1 LTFLLELSN
10 IIRTFAIYKLS
21 VSPSKSVSYMVV
33 NVFTSNFRKA
43 KALDSSKYL
52 VVSISRIN
60 PKGFNGVW
68 LKELAPS
75 SKLLSDYKK
84 GLDWSDYVERYR
96 SECCAPD
103 YIKDFLSS
111 LVFVTK
117 GRDIVLCCYESAD
130 KNCHR
135 FIIADYIKSTYG
147 YVVNEL

>member
-1 LTFLLELSN
+1 
-10 IIRTFAIYKLS
+10 
-21 VSPSKSVSYMVV
+21 MVV

-52 VVSISRIN
+52 VVAVSRFK
-60 PKGFNGVW
+60 PSRFDGVW

-84 GLDWSDYVERYR
+84 GLSWSDYVLRYQ

-103 YIKDFLSS
+103 FIRDALLALCFI
-111 LVFVTK
+111 TK

-135 FIIADYIKSTYG
+135 FIIAEHIKSVYG
-147 YVVNEL
+147 YEVREL

>member
-1 LTFLLELSN
+1 
-10 IIRTFAIYKLS
+10 
-21 VSPSKSVSYMVV
+21 MVV

-52 VVSISRIN
+52 VVSISRYN

-75 SKLLSDYKK
+75 AKLLSDYKK
-84 GLDWSDYVERYR
+84 GLAWSDYVKRYQ
-96 SECCAPD
+96 SEVCAPD
-103 YIKDFLSS
+103 YIRDVLLS
-111 LVFVTK
+111 LCFITK

-135 FIIADYIKSTYG
+135 HIIADYIKSVYN
-147 YVVNEL
+147 YNVQEL

>member
-1 LTFLLELSN
+1 
-10 IIRTFAIYKLS
+10 
-21 VSPSKSVSYMVV
+21 MVV

-43 KALDSSKYL
+43 KALDSSRYL
-52 VVSISRIN
+52 VVSVSRYN
-60 PKGFNGVW
+60 PKWFNGVW

-75 SKLLSDYKK
+75 AKLLSDYKK
-84 GLDWSDYVERYR
+84 GLSWSDYVERYR
-96 SECCAPD
+96 SEVCAPD
-103 YIKDFLSS
+103 FIKDVLSS

-135 FIIADYIKSTYG
+135 FLIADYIKSTYG

>member
-1 LTFLLELSN
+1 
-10 IIRTFAIYKLS
+10 
-21 VSPSKSVSYMVV
+21 MVV

-52 VVSISRIN
+52 VVAVSRFK
-60 PKGFNGVW
+60 PSRFDGVW

-75 SKLLSDYKK
+75 AKLLSDYKK
-84 GLDWSDYVERYR
+84 GLSWSDYVLRYQ

-103 YIKDFLSS
+103 FIRDALLALCFI
-111 LVFVTK
+111 TK

-135 FIIADYIKSTYG
+135 FIIAEHIKSVYG
-147 YVVNEL
+147 YEVREL

>member
-1 LTFLLELSN
+1 M
-10 IIRTFAIYKLS
+10 I
-21 VSPSKSVSYMVV
+21 V

-43 KALDSSKYL
+43 KALDSSRYL

-75 SKLLSDYKK
+75 FKLLSDYKK

-103 YIKDFLSS
+103 YIKDVLSS
-111 LVFVTK
+111 LVFITK

-130 KNCHR
+130 KHCHR
-135 FIIADYIKSTYG
+135 FIIADYIKSVYG
-147 YVVNEL
+147 YKVQEL